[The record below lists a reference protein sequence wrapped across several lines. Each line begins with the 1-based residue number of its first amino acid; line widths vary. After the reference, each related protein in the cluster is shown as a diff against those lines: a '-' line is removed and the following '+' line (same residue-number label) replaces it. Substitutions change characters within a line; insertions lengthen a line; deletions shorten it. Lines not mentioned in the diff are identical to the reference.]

1 MSLNLKNWKT
11 HGKKS
16 KTRINQNN
24 KNKNNNKKK
33 NNNNKKKKGIK
44 ENIPYLKWINYQTK
58 WTLKK

>member
-16 KTRINQNN
+16 KTRIN